1 MDALEQLRSAIPD
14 AARDIRLNLQ
24 AVLRGGALTDAQR
37 WGVAAAAAVA
47 ARHPRVRVAVIS
59 AASAAAG
66 PAVVEDAQAAAAL
79 MAMNNVY
86 YRFRHMVGKPVYGE
100 KPAGLRM
107 NRLVQPATNRTDFEL
122 MALAVSALNGCEMCV
137 RAHEKTVTDGGLTPD
152 HVNDAV
158 RIAAT
163 IYAAAVALEAGE
175 TEPAASPATPPP
187 TPPPTPEVMT
197 A

>member
-1 MDALEQLRSAIPD
+1 VEALERLRAAIPD
-14 AARDIRLNLQ
+14 AAKDIRLNLG
-24 AVLRGGALTDAQR
+24 AVLRGGALTESQR

-47 ARHPRVRVAVIS
+47 AGHPGLR
-59 AASAAAG
+59 AAILAAAATAAG
-66 PAVVEDAQAAAAL
+66 PAVVEDAKAAAAL

-107 NRLVQPATNRTDFEL
+107 NRLVQPATSRADFEL

-137 RAHEKTVTDGGLTPD
+137 RAHEKAVTDGGLTPD

-163 IYAAAVALEAGE
+163 ICAAAVALEAGAE
-175 TEPAASPATPPP
+175 APGQDAAA
-187 TPPPTPEVMT
+187 
-197 A
+197 

>member
-1 MDALEQLRSAIPD
+1 MNLEQIKAAMPEY
-14 AARDIRLNLQ
+14 ARDIKLNLST
-24 AVLRGGALTDAQR
+24 VLGGTGTPGLSDAQALGTALACAVAVKSNALAEAVE
-37 WGVAAAAAVA
+37 GVAGDKLDPARRNAARAAAAV
-47 ARHPRVRVAVIS
+47 
-59 AASAAAG
+59 
-66 PAVVEDAQAAAAL
+66 

-86 YRFRHMVGKPVYGE
+86 YRFRHMVGKPIYGE

-122 MALAVSALNGCEMCV
+122 MALAVSAINGCEMCV

-163 IYAAAVALEAGE
+163 ICATAVALEAGAE
-175 TEPAASPATPPP
+175 LPALG
-187 TPPPTPEVMT
+187 V
-197 A
+197 

>member
-1 MDALEQLRSAIPD
+1 MDALEQLRAAIPD

-24 AVLRGGALTDAQR
+24 AVLRGGTLTEAQR
-37 WGVAAAAAVA
+37 WGVAAAAAVV
-47 ARHPRVRVAVIS
+47 ARHPRLREAVI
-59 AASAAAG
+59 AAAGAAAG
-66 PAVVEDAQAAAAL
+66 PLVVEDAKAAAAL

-107 NRLVQPATNRTDFEL
+107 NRLMQPATNRTDFEL
-122 MALAVSALNGCEMCV
+122 MALAVSAINGCETCV
-137 RAHEKTVTDGGLTPD
+137 RAHEKTVTEGGLTPD

-163 IYAAAVALEAGE
+163 VYAAAVALEAGE
-175 TEPAASPATPPP
+175 TGARDPSVI
-187 TPPPTPEVMT
+187 EVSVQG

>member
-1 MDALEQLRSAIPD
+1 VEALEQLRGTIPD
-14 AARDIRLNLQ
+14 AAKDIRLNLQ
-24 AVLRGGALTDAQR
+24 AVLRGGVLTEAQR

-47 ARHPRVRVAVIS
+47 ARHPRLREAVL
-59 AASAAAG
+59 AAAVSAAG
-66 PAVVEDAQAAAAL
+66 PAVAEDAKAAAAL

-107 NRLVQPATNRTDFEL
+107 NRLMQPATNRTDFEL
-122 MALAVSALNGCEMCV
+122 MALVVSAINGCEMCV

-163 IYAAAVALEAGE
+163 IIAAAVALEAGVE
-175 TEPAASPATPPP
+175 TPAL
-187 TPPPTPEVMT
+187 EVS

>member
-1 MDALEQLRSAIPD
+1 VDALEQLRGAIPD
-14 AARDIRLNLQ
+14 AAKDIGLNLQ
-24 AVLRGGALTDAQR
+24 AVLRGGALSEPQR
-37 WGVAAAAAVA
+37 CGVA
-47 ARHPRVRVAVIS
+47 
-59 AASAAAG
+59 
-66 PAVVEDAQAAAAL
+66 AAAAL

-107 NRLVQPATNRTDFEL
+107 NRIMQPATNRADFEL
-122 MALAVSALNGCEMCV
+122 MSLAVSAINGCEMCV
-137 RAHEKTVTDGGLTPD
+137 RAHEKTVTEGGLTPD

-163 IYAAAVALEAGE
+163 IYASAVALEAGE
-175 TEPAASPATPPP
+175 SGVMEAAVEATAPR
-187 TPPPTPEVMT
+187 

>member
-1 MDALEQLRSAIPD
+1 MDALDGLRAAIPD

-24 AVLRGGALTDAQR
+24 AVLRGGVLTDAQR
-37 WGVAAAAAVA
+37 WGVAAATAIA
-47 ARHPRVRVAVIS
+47 ARHPRLREVVMT
-59 AASAAAG
+59 AAAAAAG
-66 PAVVEDAQAAAAL
+66 PLVVEDAKAAAAL

-100 KPAGLRM
+100 TPAGLRM
-107 NRLVQPATNRTDFEL
+107 NRLMQPATNRTDFEL

-163 IYAAAVALEAGE
+163 IYAAAVALETGE
-175 TEPAASPATPPP
+175 TEPAA
-187 TPPPTPEVMT
+187 PEVMT

>member
-1 MDALEQLRSAIPD
+1 VEALEQLRGTIPD
-14 AARDIRLNLQ
+14 AAKDIRLNLQ
-24 AVLRGGALTDAQR
+24 AVLRGGVLTEAQR

-47 ARHPRVRVAVIS
+47 ARHPRLREAVL
-59 AASAAAG
+59 AAAVSAAG
-66 PAVVEDAQAAAAL
+66 PAVAEDAKAAAAL

-107 NRLVQPATNRTDFEL
+107 NRLMQPATSRTDFEL
-122 MALAVSALNGCEMCV
+122 MALAVSAINGCEACV

-163 IYAAAVALEAGE
+163 IQAAAVALEAGAE
-175 TEPAASPATPPP
+175 SLAL
-187 TPPPTPEVMT
+187 EVT
-197 A
+197 APGA

>member
-47 ARHPRVRVAVIS
+47 ARHPRLREAVIS
-59 AASAAAG
+59 AAGAAAG
-66 PAVVEDAQAAAAL
+66 PAVVEDAKAAAAL

-137 RAHEKTVTDGGLTPD
+137 RAHEKTVTEGGLTAD

-175 TEPAASPATPPP
+175 TEPAPPP
-187 TPPPTPEVMT
+187 ETAEVMT

>member
-1 MDALEQLRSAIPD
+1 VDALERLRAAIPD

-24 AVLRGGALTDAQR
+24 AVLRGGALSDAQR
-37 WGVAAAAAVA
+37 WGVAAAAAVT
-47 ARHPRVRVAVIS
+47 ARHRGLRDAVL
-59 AASAAAG
+59 AAAGAVAG
-66 PAVVEDAQAAAAL
+66 PAVVEDARAAAAL

-86 YRFRHMVGKPVYGE
+86 YRFRHMVGKPVYRE

-107 NRLVQPATNRTDFEL
+107 NRLMQPATNRTDFEL
-122 MALAVSALNGCEMCV
+122 MALAVSAINGCETCV
-137 RAHEKTVTDGGLTPD
+137 RAHEKTVTEGGLTSD

-163 IYAAAVALEAGE
+163 VYAAAVALEAGE
-175 TEPAASPATPPP
+175 TGARDPSVI
-187 TPPPTPEVMT
+187 EVSVQG

>member
-1 MDALEQLRSAIPD
+1 MDALEQLRGAIPD
-14 AARDIRLNLQ
+14 AAKDIRLNLQ
-24 AVLRGGALTDAQR
+24 AVLRGGVLTEPQR

-47 ARHPRVRVAVIS
+47 ARHPRLREAVL
-59 AASAAAG
+59 AAAG
-66 PAVVEDAQAAAAL
+66 PALVEDAKAAAAL

-86 YRFRHMVGKPVYGE
+86 HRFRHMVGKPVYGE

-107 NRLVQPATNRTDFEL
+107 NRLMQPATNRTDFEL
-122 MALAVSALNGCEMCV
+122 MALAVSAINGCEVCV

-163 IYAAAVALEAGE
+163 ISAAAVALEAGAE
-175 TEPAASPATPPP
+175 SPALEVAMPAA
-187 TPPPTPEVMT
+187 
-197 A
+197 